1 MFHRNRYNAETAVL
15 LYLQIQKTVARARR
29 LMQPLLIFR
38 FITIVWASSLLSCEV
53 DLVVYIY
60 SLCNG
65 CTTNCEDKSENHH
78 NLNPFFFFNCY
89 PTCVFLCFPF
99 VCSSA
104 QQCFQHLLLLEADFV
119 VYLYSLC
126 KSCTTNRKNKTK
138 NNHNVTLSFFN
149 SYFVIPNYASLSCLS
164 AIVSRTSS
172 AASSF
177 ISDAKVV
184 LFVFAHKY

>member
-15 LYLQIQKTVARARR
+15 LYLQIQKAVARVRR

-38 FITIVWASSLLSCEV
+38 FITIVWASSLLFSEV

-78 NLNPFFFFNCY
+78 NLNPFFFNCY

-104 QQCFQHLLLLEADFV
+104 QQCFQHLLLLEADLV

-164 AIVSRTSS
+164 ATVSRAFS